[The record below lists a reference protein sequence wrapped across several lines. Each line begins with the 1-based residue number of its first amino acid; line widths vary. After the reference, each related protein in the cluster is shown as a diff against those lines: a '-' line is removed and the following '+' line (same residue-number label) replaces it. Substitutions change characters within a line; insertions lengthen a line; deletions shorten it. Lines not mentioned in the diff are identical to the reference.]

1 MQYENPW
8 GTAPASGS
16 LAEAKL
22 PQRCD
27 ESHEAWRS
35 VAMIL
40 VAIALARSHLAR
52 GGAMPLYEFWCSKCQ
67 QTFEVVQSLEQ
78 HSKQIPQCPKCNS
91 NEHVKRGVSIF
102 TPITSSKT

>member
-1 MQYENPW
+1 
-8 GTAPASGS
+8 
-16 LAEAKL
+16 
-22 PQRCD
+22 
-27 ESHEAWRS
+27 
-35 VAMIL
+35 
-40 VAIALARSHLAR
+40 
-52 GGAMPLYEFWCSKCQ
+52 MPLYEFWCSKCQ